1 MLRASCCGSNDG
13 NTRYLLDE
21 GISLLKEGPGSA
33 SKFAPHLISNL
44 EAEEFDLSLL
54 SKVEIFSTEI
64 SRGKVRKKKLKKKL
78 TSVSFMYVCVA
89 ENGEMLV
96 FFVFFS
102 QQ

>member
-64 SRGKVRKKKLKKKL
+64 S
-78 TSVSFMYVCVA
+78 TSIRLMSIFTDKRFT
-89 ENGEMLV
+89 L
-96 FFVFFS
+96 
-102 QQ
+102 